1 MNKTAEKI
9 KVTLVD
15 DHALFRNGL
24 KLLLNSTRRMKVI
37 SEAANGKE
45 FLQVIEDELPDIV
58 LMDINMPVMDGVE
71 ATQIAGEKHPEIK
84 IIALSMFGEEDYYYK
99 MINAGVKGFLLK
111 NSDIKE
117 VTDAIDQVNQGSSF
131 FSQELLYNVIKN
143 FNTQKE
149 TETETAHLSKRELQV
164 LEEICKGLSNQ
175 EIAENLFISKR
186 TVDKH
191 RANLLSKTNSKN
203 TANLIMYAIKNKLI
217 TI

>member
-1 MNKTAEKI
+1 MEQI

-24 KLLLNSTRRMKVI
+24 KILLSANPEISVI

-45 FLQVIEDELPDIV
+45 FLETIKHKLPHIV

-71 ATQIAGEKHPEIK
+71 ATQEAMEKYPDLK
-84 IIALSMFGEEDYYYK
+84 IIALSMFGEEDYYYR

-111 NSDIKE
+111 NSEINE
-117 VTDAIDQVNQGSSF
+117 VIEAIRQVEKGNSY
-131 FSQELLYNVIKN
+131 FSQELLYNVIKS
-143 FNTQKE
+143 FKPHKEVE
-149 TETETAHLSKRELQV
+149 TELAALSKRELQV

-175 EIAENLFISKR
+175 EIADNLFISKR

-217 TI
+217 AI

>member
-1 MNKTAEKI
+1 MEQIKI
-9 KVTLVD
+9 TLVD
-15 DHALFRNGL
+15 DHTLFRNGL
-24 KLLLNSTRRMKVI
+24 KILLAATPEIKVI

-45 FLQVIEDELPDIV
+45 FLEIIEQELPHIV

-71 ATQIAGEKHPEIK
+71 ATHEAMEKHPDLK
-84 IIALSMFGEEDYYYK
+84 IIALSMFGEEDYYYR

-111 NSDIKE
+111 NSEINEVIEAIK
-117 VTDAIDQVNQGSSF
+117 QVNKGNSY
-131 FSQELLYNVIKN
+131 FSQELLYNVIKS
-143 FNTQKE
+143 FKPHKEVE
-149 TETETAHLSKRELQV
+149 TELAALSKRELQV

-175 EIAENLFISKR
+175 EIADNLFISKR

-217 TI
+217 AI

>member
-1 MNKTAEKI
+1 MNKI
-9 KVTLVD
+9 KTILVD

-24 KLLLNSTRRMKVI
+24 RILLNTIPNIDVI
-37 SEAANGKE
+37 GESANGKQ
-45 FLQVIEDELPDIV
+45 FLELLETEIPDIV
-58 LMDINMPVMDGVE
+58 LMDINMPIMDGIE
-71 ATQIAGEKHPEIK
+71 ATQLATDKYPDIK

-111 NSDIKE
+111 NSEINE
-117 VTDAIDQVNQGSSF
+117 VVEAINQVMLGGSF

-143 FNTQKE
+143 FNPHKE
-149 TETETAHLSKRELQV
+149 AEVELTNLSKREVQV

-175 EIAENLFISKR
+175 EIADSLFISKR

-203 TANLIMYAIKNKLI
+203 TANLIMFAIKNKLI
-217 TI
+217 AI

>member
-1 MNKTAEKI
+1 MSKI
-9 KVTLVD
+9 KITLVD

-24 KLLLNSTRRMKVI
+24 KILLDANPDFTVI
-37 SEAANGKE
+37 GEAENGKV
-45 FLQVIEDELPDIV
+45 FIENLEKNIPDIV
-58 LMDINMPVMDGVE
+58 LMDISMPEMDGVE
-71 ATQIAGEKHPEIK
+71 ATQIAVEKFPDIK

-99 MINAGVKGFLLK
+99 MINAGAKGFLLK
-111 NSDIKE
+111 NSEINE
-117 VTDAIDQVNQGSSF
+117 VVEAVNQVMSGNSY

-143 FNTQKE
+143 FKPHKE
-149 TETETAHLSKRELQV
+149 HVIEEASLSKRELQV

-175 EIAENLFISKR
+175 EIADILFISKR

-217 TI
+217 SI

>member
-1 MNKTAEKI
+1 MSKTKI
-9 KVTLVD
+9 ILVD

-24 KLLLNSTRRMKVI
+24 RILLNTIPNVEVI
-37 SEAANGKE
+37 GESGNGKQ
-45 FLQVIEDELPDIV
+45 FLELLETQMPDIA
-58 LMDINMPVMDGVE
+58 LMDINMPIMDGIE
-71 ATQIAGEKHPEIK
+71 ATQLATDKYPDIK

-111 NSDIKE
+111 NSEINEVVEAIK
-117 VTDAIDQVNQGSSF
+117 QVMQGGSF

-143 FNTQKE
+143 FNPHKDVELELTN
-149 TETETAHLSKRELQV
+149 LSKREVQV

-175 EIAENLFISKR
+175 EIADSLFISKR

-217 TI
+217 AI

>member
-1 MNKTAEKI
+1 MEQIKI
-9 KVTLVD
+9 TLVD

-24 KLLLNSTRRMKVI
+24 KILLGATPEIHVI
-37 SEAANGKE
+37 NEAANGKE
-45 FLQVIEDELPDIV
+45 FLEIIEHELPHIV

-71 ATQIAGEKHPEIK
+71 ATQEAMEKYPGLK
-84 IIALSMFGEEDYYYK
+84 IIALSMFGEEDYYYR

-111 NSDIKE
+111 NSEINEVIEAIK
-117 VTDAIDQVNQGSSF
+117 QVNKGNSY
-131 FSQELLYNVIKN
+131 FSQELLYNVIKS
-143 FNTQKE
+143 FKPHKEVE
-149 TETETAHLSKRELQV
+149 TELANLSKRELQV

-175 EIAENLFISKR
+175 EIADNLFISKR

-217 TI
+217 AI

>member
-1 MNKTAEKI
+1 MEQIKI
-9 KVTLVD
+9 TLVD

-24 KLLLNSTRRMKVI
+24 KILLGATPEIHVI

-45 FLQVIEDELPDIV
+45 FLEIIDHELPHIV

-71 ATQIAGEKHPEIK
+71 ATQEAMIKYPDLK
-84 IIALSMFGEEDYYYK
+84 IIALSMFGEEDYYYR

-111 NSDIKE
+111 NSEINEVIEAIK
-117 VTDAIDQVNQGSSF
+117 QVNKGNSY
-131 FSQELLYNVIKN
+131 FSQELLYNVIKS
-143 FNTQKE
+143 FKPHKEVE
-149 TETETAHLSKRELQV
+149 TELAALSKRELQV

-175 EIAENLFISKR
+175 EIADNLFISKR

-217 TI
+217 AI

>member
-1 MNKTAEKI
+1 MEKI
-9 KVTLVD
+9 KITLVD

-24 KLLLNSTRRMKVI
+24 KILLNANHDFNVI
-37 SEAANGKE
+37 DEVGDGKE
-45 FLQVIEDELPDIV
+45 FLCSLANKIPDIV

-71 ATQIAGEKHPEIK
+71 ATQLAMEQHPNLK

-111 NSDIKE
+111 NSDINE
-117 VTDAIDQVNQGSSF
+117 VNEAIKQVYKGNSF
-131 FSQELLYNVIKN
+131 FSQELLYNVIKS
-143 FNTQKE
+143 FNPHKEIE
-149 TETETAHLSKRELQV
+149 TELTSLSKRELQV

-175 EIAENLFISKR
+175 EIADSLFISKR

-217 TI
+217 AI

>member
-1 MNKTAEKI
+1 MEQIKI
-9 KVTLVD
+9 TLVD

-24 KLLLNSTRRMKVI
+24 KILLGATPEISVI

-45 FLQVIEDELPDIV
+45 FLEIIEHKLPHIV

-71 ATQIAGEKHPEIK
+71 ATQEAMEKYPDLK
-84 IIALSMFGEEDYYYK
+84 IIALSMFGEEDYYYR

-111 NSDIKE
+111 NSEINEVIEAIK
-117 VTDAIDQVNQGSSF
+117 QVNKGNSY
-131 FSQELLYNVIKN
+131 FSQELLYNVIKS
-143 FNTQKE
+143 FKPHKEVE
-149 TETETAHLSKRELQV
+149 TELAALSKRELQV

-175 EIAENLFISKR
+175 EIADNLFISKR

-217 TI
+217 AI

>member
-1 MNKTAEKI
+1 MEQIKI
-9 KVTLVD
+9 TLVD

-24 KLLLNSTRRMKVI
+24 KILLGATPEIHVI

-45 FLQVIEDELPDIV
+45 FLEIIEHELPHIV
-58 LMDINMPVMDGVE
+58 LMDINMPIMDGVE
-71 ATQIAGEKHPEIK
+71 ATQEAMKKYPDLK
-84 IIALSMFGEEDYYYK
+84 IIALSMFGEEDYYYR

-111 NSDIKE
+111 NSEINEVIEAIK
-117 VTDAIDQVNQGSSF
+117 QVEKGNSY
-131 FSQELLYNVIKN
+131 FSQELLYNVIKS
-143 FNTQKE
+143 FKPHKEIE
-149 TETETAHLSKRELQV
+149 TELAALSKRELQV

-175 EIAENLFISKR
+175 EIADNLFISKR

-217 TI
+217 AI

>member
-1 MNKTAEKI
+1 MEKI
-9 KVTLVD
+9 NITLVD

-24 KLLLNSTRRMKVI
+24 KILLNSNTEMQVI
-37 SEAANGKE
+37 SEASNGKE
-45 FLQVIEDELPDIV
+45 FLAGLDSQVPHIV
-58 LMDINMPVMDGVE
+58 LMDINMPIMDGVE
-71 ATQIAGEKHPEIK
+71 ATQLATEKYPEIK

-111 NSDIKE
+111 NSEITEVIEAIK
-117 VTDAIDQVNQGSSF
+117 QVSKGNSF

-143 FNTQKE
+143 FKPHKEAE
-149 TETETAHLSKRELQV
+149 TELATLSKRELQV

-175 EIAENLFISKR
+175 EIADTLFISKR

-217 TI
+217 AI

>member
-1 MNKTAEKI
+1 MKI
-9 KVTLVD
+9 SLVD

-24 KLLLNSTRRMKVI
+24 KMLLNANPQIKVV
-37 SEAANGKE
+37 SEANNGKE
-45 FLQVIEDELPDIV
+45 FIESLELTMPDIV
-58 LMDINMPVMDGVE
+58 LMDINMPVMDGIE
-71 ATQIAGEKHPEIK
+71 ATQIANEKYPNLK

-111 NSDIKE
+111 NSEINE
-117 VTDAIDQVNQGSSF
+117 VIEAILQVEKGSSF

-143 FNTQKE
+143 FKPHKE
-149 TETETAHLSKRELQV
+149 AEIESANLSKRELQV

-175 EIAENLFISKR
+175 EIADGLFISKR

-217 TI
+217 AV